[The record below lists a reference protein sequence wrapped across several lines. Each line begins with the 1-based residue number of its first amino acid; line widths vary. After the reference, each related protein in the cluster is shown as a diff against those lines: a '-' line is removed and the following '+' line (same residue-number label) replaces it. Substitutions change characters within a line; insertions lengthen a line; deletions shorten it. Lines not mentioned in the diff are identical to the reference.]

1 MFYRRRPPILFWL
14 GAFFF
19 ARQLMRHWRAG
30 GGYGHYGGYG
40 RHGDY
45 V

>member
-1 MFYRRRPPILFWL
+1 MFFRRRPPILFWL

-19 ARQLMRHWRAG
+19 VRQLMRQRR
-30 GGYGHYGGYG
+30 GGYGRYGGYG
-40 RHGDY
+40 RGHGDF

>member
-1 MFYRRRPPILFWL
+1 MFFRRRPSILFWL

-19 ARQLMRHWRAG
+19 ARQFMRHHR
-30 GGYGHYGGYG
+30 GGYGRYGGYG
-40 RHGDY
+40 RPGEF